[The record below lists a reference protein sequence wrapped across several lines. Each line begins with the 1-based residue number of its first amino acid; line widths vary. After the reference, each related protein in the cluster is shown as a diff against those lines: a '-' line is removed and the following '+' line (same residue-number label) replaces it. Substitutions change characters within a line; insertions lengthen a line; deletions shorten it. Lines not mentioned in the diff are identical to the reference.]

1 MTVTTSQKFF
11 INFSLI
17 CFANSDIF
25 RRPNKQFTF
34 AIGVKHLFMITYFP
48 LAIYEFSTIEF
59 DLN

>member
-1 MTVTTSQKFF
+1 
-11 INFSLI
+11 LI

-34 AIGVKHLFMITYFP
+34 AIGVKHLFTITYFP

-59 DLN
+59 DLNRHFPLNVNC